1 MRSKTSVPSGSL
13 DSLLSQF
20 NSDQAGQS
28 HSPLETSQISP
39 EQGSS
44 ITEPAQ
50 SIAMSADETAR
61 REPGSTP
68 KSRAHNKR
76 YRSSPEDTIH
86 TSLYMDA
93 ELYDKLRWLVYLK
106 RCTMSSLIAQAAKD
120 MVYAS
125 YRCRDCGSTFVMS
138 SNRRA
143 ATSPQEARHCPNCGG
158 AHIVQEHW
166 KK

>member
-86 TSLYMDA
+86 TSLHGCRTLRQVALARLSKALHHVQPDCASRQRYGIC
-93 ELYDKLRWLVYLK
+93 KLSLPGLWKHVCYVQQSASSYL
-106 RCTMSSLIAQAAKD
+106 SP
-120 MVYAS
+120 
-125 YRCRDCGSTFVMS
+125 GSQTL
-138 SNRRA
+138 
-143 ATSPQEARHCPNCGG
+143 P
-158 AHIVQEHW
+158 
-166 KK
+166 